1 MLVKDGGEDDCV
13 GRDGGEDD
21 GEVPYFFKVVK
32 RVKKVKVKV
41 KGEKEISHSW

>member
-21 GEVPYFFKVVK
+21 GEGDQDN
-32 RVKKVKVKV
+32 
-41 KGEKEISHSW
+41 GEHCCQDGGEVE